1 MQKTVKIP
9 LKDFQQWMQQLLLDP
24 YQQTGVN
31 PDDLLSNAENAASI
45 EDVICHSEKL
55 TAQEHI
61 AIYQRSYIAR
71 LRNCMSQQ
79 FSALE
84 YALGE
89 AIFCA
94 FADDYLASK
103 PSHNYNLSFLGAH
116 FADYLENNRPD
127 ANEDIKEDWIDFMIE
142 LARFEYAIGLLFEE
156 KAEENYQLAAIDT
169 SEEQLKLVPVFALF
183 KFQFPVRKYYHE
195 FKNGKN
201 PALPFGKESYCVVL
215 RHKFKLSIYDL
226 HKEQYDFLCFFK
238 ENKNIIETKEWFNSF
253 YKENTVQFEQVWSSW
268 KERWM
273 AAHFFRV

>member
-9 LKDFQQWMQQLLLDP
+9 LKEFQQWMQQLLLDP
-24 YQQTGVN
+24 YQQTGIK
-31 PDDLLSNAENAASI
+31 PSDLLSNATNAASI

-55 TAQEHI
+55 TAQEHL

-103 PSHNYNLSFLGAH
+103 PSTNYNLSFLGDQ
-116 FADYLENNRPD
+116 FTDYLENNRPD
-127 ANEDIKEDWIDFMIE
+127 ANEDVKEDWIDFMIE
-142 LARFEYAIGLLFEE
+142 LARFEYAIGVLFEE

-169 SEEQLKLVPVFALF
+169 SEDQLKLVPVFTLF
-183 KFQFPVRKYYHE
+183 KFRFPVRKYYHE

-201 PALPFGKESYCVVL
+201 PVLPFGKESYCVVL

-226 HKEQYDFLCFFK
+226 HKEQYDFLCLLK
-238 ENKNIIETKEWFNSF
+238 ESKNMIETKEWFKIH
-253 YKENTVQFEQVWSSW
+253 YKDNTVQFEQVWSSW
-268 KERWM
+268 KERWLDS
-273 AAHFFRV
+273 HFFRV

>member
-31 PDDLLSNAENAASI
+31 PNDLLSNAENAASI

-55 TAQEHI
+55 TAQEHL

-116 FADYLENNRPD
+116 FAEYLENNRPD
-127 ANEDIKEDWIDFMIE
+127 ADEDIKEDWIDFMIE
-142 LARFEYAIGLLFEE
+142 LARFEYAIGVLFDE
-156 KAEENYQLAAIDT
+156 KAEENYQLATIDT
-169 SEEQLKLVPVFALF
+169 PENELKLLPVFALF
-183 KFQFPVRKYYHE
+183 KFQFPVRKYYSE
-195 FKNGKN
+195 FKNDKN
-201 PALPFGKESYCVVL
+201 PDLPLQNESYCVVL
-215 RHKFKLSIYDL
+215 RHKFKLAIYDL
-226 HKEQYDFLCFFK
+226 HKEQYEFLCFLKEHKDIAAAKELFK
-238 ENKNIIETKEWFNSF
+238 ID
-253 YKENTVQFEQVWSSW
+253 YKENDVQFEHVWKSW
-268 KERWM
+268 KERWVG
-273 AAHFFRV
+273 ANFFRV

>member
-55 TAQEHI
+55 TAKQHL

-103 PSHNYNLSFLGAH
+103 PSYNYNLSFLGAH
-116 FADYLENNRPD
+116 FAEYLENNRPD
-127 ANEDIKEDWIDFMIE
+127 ANEDVKEDWIDFMIE
-142 LARFEYAIGLLFEE
+142 LARFEYAIGVLFDE
-156 KAEENYQLAAIDT
+156 KAEENYQLATIYT
-169 SEEQLKLVPVFALF
+169 PENELKLVPVFSLF
-183 KFQFPVRKYYHE
+183 KFQFPVRKYYYD
-195 FKNGKN
+195 FKNDKN
-201 PALPFGKESYCVVL
+201 PDLPLQNESYCVVL

-226 HKEQYDFLCFFK
+226 HKEQYDFLCFLKEHKDIASAKELFK
-238 ENKNIIETKEWFNSF
+238 IHC
-253 YKENTVQFEQVWSSW
+253 KENTVQFEQVWSSW
-268 KERWM
+268 KERWLD
-273 AAHFFRV
+273 AHFFRV

>member
-9 LKDFQQWMQQLLLDP
+9 LQDFQQWMQQLLLDP

-31 PDDLLSNAENAASI
+31 PNDLLSNAENAASI

-55 TAQEHI
+55 TAQEHL

-84 YALGE
+84 YTLGE

-103 PSHNYNLSFLGAH
+103 PSHNYNLSFLGAN
-116 FADYLENNRPD
+116 FAEYLENNRPD

-142 LARFEYAIGLLFEE
+142 LAKFEYAIGVLFDE
-156 KAEENYQLAAIDT
+156 KADENYQLATIDT
-169 SEEQLKLVPVFALF
+169 PENELKLVPVFSVF
-183 KFQFPVRKYYHE
+183 KFQFPVRKYYSE
-195 FKNGKN
+195 FKNDKN
-201 PALPFGKESYCVVL
+201 PDLPLQNESYCVVL

-226 HKEQYDFLCFFK
+226 HKEQYDFLCFLKEHQNIAAAKEIFK
-238 ENKNIIETKEWFNSF
+238 NH
-253 YKENTVQFEQVWSSW
+253 YKENDLQFEQVWNSW
-268 KERWM
+268 KERWVG
-273 AAHFFRV
+273 ANFFRT

>member
-9 LKDFQQWMQQLLLDP
+9 LQDFQQWMQQLLLDP

-31 PDDLLSNAENAASI
+31 PNDLLSNAENAASI

-55 TAQEHI
+55 TAKEHL

-103 PSHNYNLSFLGAH
+103 PSYNYNLSFLGSH
-116 FADYLENNRPD
+116 FAEYLENNRPD
-127 ANEDIKEDWIDFMIE
+127 ADEDIKEDWIDFMIE
-142 LARFEYAIGLLFEE
+142 LAKFEYAIGVLFDE
-156 KAEENYQLAAIDT
+156 KADENYQLATIDT
-169 SEEQLKLVPVFALF
+169 PENELKLLPVFALF
-183 KFQFPVRKYYHE
+183 KFQFPVRKYYSE
-195 FKNGKN
+195 FKNDRN
-201 PALPFGKESYCVVL
+201 PDLPLQNESYCVVL
-215 RHKFKLSIYDL
+215 RHKFKLAIYDL
-226 HKEQYDFLCFFK
+226 HKEQYDFLCFLK
-238 ENKNIIETKEWFNSF
+238 EHKNIAKAKELFKIH
-253 YKENTVQFEQVWSSW
+253 YKENDVQFEQVWNSW
-268 KERWM
+268 KERWIN
-273 AAHFFRV
+273 ANFFRV

>member
-55 TAQEHI
+55 TAQEHL

-127 ANEDIKEDWIDFMIE
+127 ANEDVKEDWIDFMIE
-142 LARFEYAIGLLFEE
+142 LARFEYAIGVLFDE
-156 KAEENYQLAAIDT
+156 KAEENYQLATIDT
-169 SEEQLKLVPVFALF
+169 PENELKLVPVFALF
-183 KFQFPVRKYYHE
+183 KFKFPVRKYYSE
-195 FKNGKN
+195 FKNDKN
-201 PALPFGKESYCVVL
+201 PNLPFGKESYCVVL

-226 HKEQYDFLCFFK
+226 HKEQYDFLCFLK
-238 ENKNIIETKEWFNSF
+238 GNKNMIETK
-253 YKENTVQFEQVWSSW
+253 
-268 KERWM
+268 
-273 AAHFFRV
+273 

>member
-9 LKDFQQWMQQLLLDP
+9 LKNFQQWMQQLLLDP
-24 YQQTGVN
+24 YQQTGIN
-31 PDDLLSNAENAASI
+31 PSELLSDQFNTASI

-55 TAQEHI
+55 TAQEHLG
-61 AIYQRSYIAR
+61 IYQRSYIAR

-103 PSHNYNLSFLGAH
+103 PSHNYNLAYLGAH

-127 ANEDIKEDWIDFMIE
+127 AHESIKEDWIDFMIE
-142 LARFEYAIGLLFEE
+142 LARFEYAIGVIFEM
-156 KAEENYQLAAIDT
+156 KAEENYQLATIDT
-169 SEEQLKLVPVFALF
+169 DENELKLVPICELF
-183 KFQFPVRKYYHE
+183 KFKFPVRKYYSE
-195 FKNGKN
+195 FKNEEQPN
-201 PALPFGKESYCVVL
+201 LPPQNESYCVVL

-226 HKEQYDFLCFFK
+226 HKEQYELLSYLK
-238 ENKNIIETKEWFNSF
+238 EQNYISTAKELIKAQ
-253 YKENTVQFEQVWSSW
+253 YKENPPVFDEVWNNW
-268 KERWM
+268 KECWIT
-273 AAHFFRV
+273 ANFFCI

>member
-31 PDDLLSNAENAASI
+31 PNDLLSNAVNAASI

-55 TAQEHI
+55 TAREHL

-89 AIFCA
+89 GIFCA
-94 FADDYLASK
+94 FADDYLASR
-103 PSHNYNLSFLGAH
+103 PSYNYNLSFLGAH

-127 ANEDIKEDWIDFMIE
+127 ANEDVKEDWIDFMIE
-142 LARFEYAIGLLFEE
+142 LARFEYAIGVLFDE
-156 KAEENYQLAAIDT
+156 KAEENYQLATIDT
-169 SEEQLKLVPVFALF
+169 LEDELKLVPVFALF
-183 KFQFPVRKYYHE
+183 KFQFPVRKYYYE

-201 PALPFGKESYCVVL
+201 PNLPLQNESYCVVL
-215 RHKFKLSIYDL
+215 RHKFKLAIYDL
-226 HKEQYDFLCFFK
+226 HKEQYDFLCFLKEHKDIAVAKESFK
-238 ENKNIIETKEWFNSF
+238 IH
-253 YKENTVQFEQVWSSW
+253 YKENDLQFEQVWNSW
-268 KERWM
+268 MERWINSN
-273 AAHFFRV
+273 FFRT